1 MYLQKYLSRKWYNF
15 QDNALL
21 LQKLKKY
28 YISFSQLTIADT
40 TMNARFS
47 PLRHGFLSLLT
58 AMSALNL
65 SAQMPIVPIAKREMR
80 GVWVATVVNIDYPAT
95 RTTDSKFLQSEWMRL
110 LDSYK
115 ALNINAVFVQIRP
128 SGDALYKSDI
138 VPWSKYLT
146 GSQGTPP
153 SDGYDPL
160 EFMVRTAH
168 EKNIEFHAWMNP
180 YRAAMD
186 NETAAGMHPLHM
198 MKQHPEWFVK
208 YNKRTLFN
216 PGLPEVRTH
225 INDVVSEIVQKYDI
239 DAIHFD
245 DYFYPYKNGNEQ
257 FIDGAAYSKY
267 NYNGLSLEDWRR
279 ENVDQLI
286 SMLSAT
292 IKRIK
297 PRVQF
302 GISPF
307 GVWRNS
313 YKDPSGSST
322 YAGVTCY
329 DDLYADVKKWLQMGW
344 IDYVVPQVYWSLGFN
359 TAEHAACTQ
368 WWAANSY
375 GKAVYIGL
383 GAYRVGVSNAKEP
396 KWKDPNQI
404 AQQIDFDRSVSGV
417 KGFVLF
423 SSKNLVQNPLG
434 FASALRA
441 NQFAEYAAPPVLFR
455 DTSALA
461 CDLAEI
467 RTLTAENGKVS
478 VRWKPTSKS
487 REYYFQ
493 YLVYRFDKGK
503 ADYNDGK
510 NIIAFLP
517 GDTKD
522 LTFNDLDVANGR
534 NYTYSVVANDC
545 EKTVETLNMASIA
558 AQVAEH
564 ATKKQSE
571 QDAVL
576 YPKKK
581 KKSFWKR
588 VFGG

>member
-1 MYLQKYLSRKWYNF
+1 MYF
-15 QDNALL
+15 QTFLTSKGLTFQNVALL
-21 LQKLKKY
+21 LQELKKY
-28 YISFSQLTIADT
+28 YIVFAPLTIEDT
-40 TMNARFS
+40 TMNARLTQRPS
-47 PLRHGFLSLLT
+47 GFLTLL
-58 AMSALNL
+58 AICCALNL
-65 SAQMPIVPIAKREMR
+65 GAQTTTAPIPKREMR
-80 GVWVATVVNIDYPAT
+80 GVWVATVLNIDYPAT

-146 GSQGTPP
+146 GTQGTPP
-153 SDGYDPL
+153 SDYFDPL

-186 NETAAGMHPLHM
+186 NESPSSMHSLHM

-208 YNKRTLFN
+208 YNKRHLFN
-216 PGLPEVRTH
+216 PGLPEVRAH
-225 INDVVSEIVQKYDI
+225 INDVVTEIVQKYDI

-257 FIDGAAYSKY
+257 FIDGSAYSRH
-267 NYNGLSLEDWRR
+267 NPGGLSLEDWRR
-279 ENVDQLI
+279 DNVDQLI
-286 SMLSAT
+286 SMLSST

-313 YKDPSGSST
+313 YKDPSGSNT

-329 DDLYADVKKWLQMGW
+329 DDLYADVRKWLQMGW
-344 IDYVVPQVYWSLGFN
+344 IDYVVPQVYWTLGFS
-359 TAEHAACTQ
+359 TAEHAAITQ

-383 GAYRVGVSNAKEP
+383 AAYRVGTKTAKEP
-396 KWKDPNQI
+396 NWTDPNQI
-404 AQQIDFDRSVSGV
+404 AQQIDFDRSINGI
-417 KGFVLF
+417 KGFVFF
-423 SSKNLVQNPLG
+423 SSKNLIQNPLG
-434 FASALRA
+434 FATALRA
-441 NQFAEYAAPPVLFR
+441 NQFAEYAAPPSLFR

-461 CDLAEI
+461 CDKAEV
-467 RTLTAENGKVS
+467 RTLTAENGKVL
-478 VRWKPTSKS
+478 VRWKPTNKS

-517 GDTKD
+517 GDTKE
-522 LTFNDLDVANGR
+522 LTFNDYDVANGH

-545 EKTVETLNMASIA
+545 EKTVENLNTSSIA
-558 AQVAEH
+558 A
-564 ATKKQSE
+564 
-571 QDAVL
+571 
-576 YPKKK
+576 
-581 KKSFWKR
+581 
-588 VFGG
+588 